1 MKEELKAFDRLLTIM
16 DELREKCPWDRSQ
29 TIESLRYLTIEETY
43 ELSDAIIEKD
53 IQGVGK
59 ELGDLMLHLVF
70 YSKIASENNDF
81 TITDV
86 LNGICEKL
94 IQRHPHIYSDV
105 KVSNAQDVKNNWEK
119 IKLKHGSKNVLSGVP
134 ASLPAMVKAYRI
146 QEKVSGVGFDWENK
160 EQVYEKVMEEL
171 AELNA
176 ETEAKAADERVEEE
190 FGDLLFALVNYARFI
205 KVNPEDALEKT
216 NKKFIKRFAYIEEQ
230 ATKSNRKIQ
239 DLTLAEMEVF
249 WNEAKKK
256 N

>member
-1 MKEELKAFDRLLTIM
+1 
-16 DELREKCPWDRSQ
+16 
-29 TIESLRYLTIEETY
+29 
-43 ELSDAIIEKD
+43 
-53 IQGVGK
+53 
-59 ELGDLMLHLVF
+59 VF

-94 IQRHPHIYSDV
+94 IQRHPHIYGDV
-105 KVSNAQDVKNNWEK
+105 KVANAQDVRNNWEK
-119 IKLKHGSKNVLSGVP
+119 IKLKNGSSNVLSGVP

-171 AELNA
+171 SELNA
-176 ETEAKAADERVEEE
+176 ETDAGAADERVEEE
-190 FGDLLFALVNYARFI
+190 FGDLLFALINYARFI

-230 ATKSNRKIQ
+230 AKLSHRKIQ

-249 WNEAKKK
+249 WQEAK
-256 N
+256 NL